1 MHVKAKK
8 IAIGGLML
16 AFSIVSMLLGNI
28 LESNTVFFLALAS
41 FFVGIIIREFGM
53 KTGCA
58 FYLAGVLLG
67 VIVVPNKLYVVTYA
81 TMGIYILLSESVWRQ
96 IRKMLGNNTMFSIE
110 QYKVALWVIKYAI
123 FNLMYIPA
131 VLGCSKLLFGKQLSL
146 GMTIGVLIAGQ
157 IGLFIY
163 DKAYDYAV
171 GIIWNKIRGKLFN

>member
-1 MHVKAKK
+1 
-8 IAIGGLML
+8 
-16 AFSIVSMLLGNI
+16 
-28 LESNTVFFLALAS
+28 
-41 FFVGIIIREFGM
+41 
-53 KTGCA
+53 
-58 FYLAGVLLG
+58 
-67 VIVVPNKLYVVTYA
+67 
-81 TMGIYILLSESVWRQ
+81 
-96 IRKMLGNNTMFSIE
+96 MFSIE

>member
-58 FYLAGVLLG
+58 F
-67 VIVVPNKLYVVTYA
+67 
-81 TMGIYILLSESVWRQ
+81 
-96 IRKMLGNNTMFSIE
+96 
-110 QYKVALWVIKYAI
+110 
-123 FNLMYIPA
+123 
-131 VLGCSKLLFGKQLSL
+131 
-146 GMTIGVLIAGQ
+146 
-157 IGLFIY
+157 
-163 DKAYDYAV
+163 
-171 GIIWNKIRGKLFN
+171 

>member
-28 LESNTVFFLALAS
+28 LELNTVFFLALAS

-81 TMGIYILLSESVWRQ
+81 AMGIYILLSESVWRQ

-110 QYKVALWVIKYAI
+110 QCKVALWVIKYAI

-146 GMTIGVLIAGQ
+146 GMTIGALIAGQ

-171 GIIWNKIRGKLFN
+171 GIIWSKIRGKLFN

>member
-8 IAIGGLML
+8 IATGGLML

-81 TMGIYILLSESVWRQ
+81 AMGIYIIV
-96 IRKMLGNNTMFSIE
+96 RKCLET
-110 QYKVALWVIKYAI
+110 
-123 FNLMYIPA
+123 
-131 VLGCSKLLFGKQLSL
+131 
-146 GMTIGVLIAGQ
+146 
-157 IGLFIY
+157 
-163 DKAYDYAV
+163 D
-171 GIIWNKIRGKLFN
+171 

>member
-28 LESNTVFFLALAS
+28 LEANTVFFLALAS

-67 VIVVPNKLYVVTYA
+67 VIVVPNKLYVATYA
-81 TMGIYILLSESVWRQ
+81 AMGIYILLSESVWRQ

-123 FNLMYIPA
+123 FNLMYIRA
-131 VLGCSKLLFGKQLSL
+131 VLGCSELLFGKQLSV

-163 DKAYDYAV
+163 DKAYDYVV